1 MKGLQILLLTAMVA
15 IAMEKSVA
23 KYLLVEIDGE
33 IAERRGSMLN
43 ARTSNECS
51 WSNWG
56 VWGEC
61 SESCGNGFME
71 RVRTNKAGKSDKEGC
86 IDLSK
91 ETKRCQIRS
100 NNCEP
105 LPEPKEPR
113 YSLITDKGDCL
124 HVSGNTPYACFR
136 YNVSSQS
143 LCEDHCTS
151 LTSCVAYHFLLPD
164 TNFDYSNCYLI
175 PSEIGCPSGFEDR
188 PTSSYPIAA
197 SMNDLKPGYATDY
210 VCYGKN

>member
-43 ARTSNECS
+43 ARTTNECN

-56 VWGEC
+56 MWGKC

-71 RVRTNKAGKSDKEGC
+71 RVRTNKAGKSDKEDC
-86 IDLSK
+86 ICLSK
-91 ETKRCQIRS
+91 ETKRCQIRN

-105 LPEPKEPR
+105 LP
-113 YSLITDKGDCL
+113 GL
-124 HVSGNTPYACFR
+124 HFATMACRAF
-136 YNVSSQS
+136 
-143 LCEDHCTS
+143 
-151 LTSCVAYHFLLPD
+151 
-164 TNFDYSNCYLI
+164 
-175 PSEIGCPSGFEDR
+175 
-188 PTSSYPIAA
+188 
-197 SMNDLKPGYATDY
+197 
-210 VCYGKN
+210 